1 MQNHESAASQSAP
14 PLPRRRWGR
23 EALFVLVAVFLA
35 FGVLELLL
43 RLAGFRYSTVPILAD
58 ARWGEENVNVMN
70 REAKQDLFERD
81 DLLFWR
87 MKPGHQPDFRRVNEL
102 GLLNG
107 PIEIPKPAGVYRILC
122 LGDSCT
128 AMGPVDYPMILH
140 RRLSAVARPDR
151 RFEVINAGVYAY
163 TSLQG
168 LRLFR
173 ERLANVEADLVTIY
187 YGWNDHYTT
196 VGYPDKMLAS
206 CEQVQ
211 PAVALLRQMR
221 FFQLVQQIVGAARS
235 YRPSDT
241 PRVRVSPDDYRANL
255 EAMVELARARGALPL
270 LLTAPSNHTPGNVPA
285 FFLERKMA
293 ESEEA
298 LIARHRQ
305 YNQIAREVAAGCNA
319 PLLDLDAAFDQR
331 NKSELILRDGVHPTP
346 AGRHLIAQLIMDKM
360 ADLGILAADDHARLA
375 TLKVT
380 YDSFNPNR
388 LRSHIEFLNGP
399 PRGRVGLPVPMNIRL
414 TNTGDTLW
422 LAKQEGQ
429 VGQVILGVSVYDK
442 EGRHLFEKEGS
453 EIPRDVPPGD
463 GLELHWMLSPFTAAG
478 QYILEVKPVAG
489 FVCWFHETGD
499 ARTTTT
505 LTIEP

>member
-1 MQNHESAASQSAP
+1 MQSQEPTASQSNP
-14 PLPRRRWGR
+14 PAPRRQWHR
-23 EALFVLVAVFLA
+23 EALFVLIAVLLVL
-35 FGVLELLL
+35 GVLELLL

-58 ARWGEENVNVMN
+58 ARWGEENLKAMN
-70 REAKQDLFERD
+70 REAKQDLFELD

-87 MKPGHQPDFRRVNEL
+87 MKPGQQPDFRRVNEL

-107 PIEIPKPAGVYRILC
+107 PIETPKPAGVYRILC

-140 RRLSAVARPDR
+140 RRLSAVTRPDR
-151 RFEVINAGVYAY
+151 RFEVINAGVFAY

-173 ERLANVEADLVTIY
+173 ERLAGVEPNLVTIY

-206 CEQVQ
+206 REHAQ
-211 PAVALLRQMR
+211 PAMALLRQLR
-221 FFQLVQQIVGAARS
+221 FFQLIQQIIGAVRS
-235 YRPSDT
+235 HRLSDT
-241 PRVRVSPDDYRANL
+241 SSVRVAPDDYRANL
-255 EAMVELARARGALPL
+255 QAMVELARTRGAVPL

-285 FFLERKMA
+285 FFLEQKMA

-298 LIARHRQ
+298 LIARHRL
-305 YNQIAREVAAGCNA
+305 YNQITREVAAQCNA
-319 PLLDLDAAFDQR
+319 PLLDLAAAFDQR

-360 ADLGILAADDHARLA
+360 ADLGILTADDRARLA
-375 TLKVT
+375 ARKDT

-388 LRSHIEFLNGP
+388 LRSRIEFLNGP
-399 PRGRVGLPVPMNIRL
+399 PRSRVGQPVPMDLRL

-429 VGQVILGVSVYDK
+429 IGQVILGVSIYDK
-442 EGRHLFEKEGS
+442 DGRHLFEKEGS
-453 EIPRDVPPGD
+453 EIPRDVPPND
-463 GLELHWMLSPFTAAG
+463 GLELHWALSPFDVAG

-489 FVCWFHETGD
+489 FVCWFYETGD
-499 ARTTTT
+499 TRTTTT